1 MLNVKRQSGKNRP
14 QEIKLNSKNILGKIL
29 LGIVILLGLLFYLK
43 KRDINYD
50 PTPYEKEI
58 IDYFKEI
65 ALQSEF
71 TDNPEKVIKWKESVF
86 LYIVK
91 EKGFKDQMSA
101 IERTINE
108 INQLATDGFKIEIT
122 ENHTNSNIILY
133 LCNKERV
140 KELDPEF
147 YKKFNDLT
155 YDVAGFVN
163 GEALPETYELNKA
176 KIFINTENTIDGQE
190 STILEEITQS
200 LGLAFDSKKY
210 PTSIFYEDKYKLEEE
225 TMQYSQL
232 DKEIIRLLYHPKMKP
247 GLDTNELD
255 SVILGIFKSEK
266 D

>member
-1 MLNVKRQSGKNRP
+1 MKN
-14 QEIKLNSKNILGKIL
+14 KSILGKIFIA
-29 LGIVILLGLLFYLK
+29 IVILLGLFFYLE
-43 KRDINYD
+43 KRETTYD

-71 TDNPEKVIKWKESVF
+71 TDHPEKIIKWKEPVF

-91 EKGFKDQMSA
+91 EQEFKDQMSA
-101 IERTINE
+101 IKRTINE

-122 ENHTNSNIILY
+122 DNLTNSNIILY

-140 KELDPEF
+140 KESDPEF
-147 YKKFNDLT
+147 YKKFNGLS
-155 YDVAGFVN
+155 YEVAGFVN
-163 GEALPETYELNKA
+163 VEALPETYELDKA

-210 PTSIFYEDKYKLEEE
+210 STSVFYEDKYKLEEE

-232 DKEIIRLLYHPKMKP
+232 DKDIIRLLYHPKMKP
-247 GLDTNELD
+247 GLDSTDLD
-255 SVILGIFKSEK
+255 GIILGIFKSKK
-266 D
+266 DKTK